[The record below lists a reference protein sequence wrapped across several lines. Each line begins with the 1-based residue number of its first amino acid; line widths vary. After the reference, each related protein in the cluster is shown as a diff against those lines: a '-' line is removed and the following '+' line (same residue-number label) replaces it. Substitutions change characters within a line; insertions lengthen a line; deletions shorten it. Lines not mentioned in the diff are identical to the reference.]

1 MELTQGIR
9 NALKTAAA
17 TLKGHARRI
26 FMAQVVR
33 DLGLGGQRR
42 AQAELGWS
50 RDTVRKGEH
59 ELSTGIECV
68 DALNATGAKRI
79 DARLPNLRQ
88 DIRDL
93 VDGQSQADP
102 RFESERVYCRLS
114 AAKVVGLL
122 IERKGYSDRELPSNE
137 TIRNIL
143 NAEGY
148 TLRKVQKTKPK
159 KRSPRLTPSSSRSIG
174 STGRPTSPTPS

>member
-1 MELTQGIR
+1 MELTEGIR
-9 NALKTAAA
+9 NALKKAAA
-17 TLKGHARRI
+17 GLKGHARRVFI
-26 FMAQVVR
+26 AEVVR
-33 DLGLGGQRR
+33 SLGRGGQRL

-50 RDTVRKGEH
+50 RDTIRKGEH
-59 ELSTGIECV
+59 ELSTGIECI
-68 DALNATGAKRI
+68 DARSATGAKPI

-114 AAKVVGLL
+114 AAKVAELL
-122 IERKGYSDRELPSNE
+122 VEKKGYADLDLPSNE

-159 KRSPRLTPSSSRSIG
+159 KRSPKPTPSSSRSIG
-174 STGRPTSPTPS
+174 

>member
-1 MELTQGIR
+1 MEATHGMWA
-9 NALKTAAA
+9 ALKNAAA
-17 TLKGHARRI
+17 RLKGHARRV
-26 FMAQVVR
+26 FMAEVVR
-33 DLGLGGQRR
+33 GLGTGGQR
-42 AQAELGWS
+42 QARKELGWS
-50 RDTVRKGEH
+50 RDTIRKGEH
-59 ELSTGIECV
+59 ELRTGIECI
-68 DALNATGAKRI
+68 DARSATGAKPI

-93 VDGQSQADP
+93 VDSQSQADP

-114 AAKVVGLL
+114 AAKVAELL
-122 IERKGYSDRELPSNE
+122 VEKKGYADLQLPSNE

-159 KRSPRLTPSSSRSIG
+159 KRSLKPTPSSSSSIG
-174 STGRPTSPTPS
+174 

>member
-1 MELTQGIR
+1 MELTEGIR
-9 NALKTAAA
+9 NALKNAAA
-17 TLKGHARRI
+17 ALKGHARRV
-26 FMAQVVR
+26 FMAQVAR
-33 DLGLGGQRR
+33 DLGRGGQRQ
-42 AQAELGWS
+42 AQAQLGWS
-50 RDTVRKGEH
+50 RDTIRKGEH

-68 DALNATGAKRI
+68 DALSATGAKPI

-102 RFESERVYCRLS
+102 RFESERVYCKLS
-114 AAKVVGLL
+114 AAKVVELL
-122 IERKGYSDRELPSNE
+122 IEKKGYTALELPSNE

-159 KRSPRLTPSSSRSIG
+159 KRSLKPTPSSSRSIE
-174 STGRPTSPTPS
+174 

>member
-9 NALKTAAA
+9 NALKNAAA
-17 TLKGHARRI
+17 KLKGHARRV
-26 FMAQVVR
+26 FMADVVR
-33 DLGLGGQRR
+33 DLGRGGQRQ
-42 AQAELGWS
+42 AQAAFGWS
-50 RDTVRKGEH
+50 RDTIRKGEH
-59 ELSTGIECV
+59 ELGSGIECI
-68 DALNATGAKRI
+68 DARSATGAKPI
-79 DARLPNLRQ
+79 DTRLPNLRQ

-102 RFESERVYCRLS
+102 RFESERVYCKLS

-122 IERKGYSDRELPSNE
+122 IERKGYTDLELPSNE

-159 KRSPRLTPSSSRSIG
+159 KRSPRPTPSSSRFIG
-174 STGRPTSPTPS
+174 

>member
-1 MELTQGIR
+1 MELIEGIR
-9 NALKTAAA
+9 NALKTAATA
-17 TLKGHARRI
+17 LEGHARRV

-33 DLGLGGQRR
+33 DLGRGGQRQ
-42 AQAELGWS
+42 AQAQLGWS
-50 RDTVRKGEH
+50 RDTIRKGEH
-59 ELSTGIECV
+59 ELSTGIRCV
-68 DALNATGAKRI
+68 DARSATGAKPI

-102 RFESERVYCRLS
+102 RFESERVYCKLS
-114 AAKVVGLL
+114 AANVVALL
-122 IERKGYSDRELPSNE
+122 IEKKGYMDLELPSNE

-159 KRSPRLTPSSSRSIG
+159 KQSR
-174 STGRPTSPTPS
+174 RPTRSSTRFIG

>member
-1 MELTQGIR
+1 MVPTEGIW
-9 NALKTAAA
+9 NALKNAAS
-17 TLKGHARRI
+17 TLKGHARRV
-26 FMAQVVR
+26 FMAEVVR
-33 DLGLGGQRR
+33 NLGRGGQRQ

-50 RDTVRKGEH
+50 RMTIRKGEH
-59 ELSTGIECV
+59 ERRTGIECV
-68 DALNATGAKRI
+68 DGRRGRVGKPI

-93 VDGQSQADP
+93 VDCQSQADP

-114 AAKVVGLL
+114 AAHVAELL
-122 IERKGYSDRELPSNE
+122 VEKKGYAELELPSNE

-143 NAEGY
+143 NAQGY

-159 KRSPRLTPSSSRSIG
+159 KRSLRPTQSSSRSIG
-174 STGRPTSPTPS
+174 